1 MRIEPSDVA
10 VLAYDLETDDWFVRS
25 CTGDVDADTGVGTLL
40 PALARYKRV
49 WVWEGQPV
57 VYRIAA
63 VCHLEGLI
71 GDENVELALTKPGF
85 TSFKYPAR
93 LYVKGAR
100 YKTTIRSLRDY
111 ISSPPQTPPA
121 GLDDEAEWVCGILDG
136 ARLDTLDAFAP
147 MAIAQAEFADYVKDE
162 MSVYPSLFGTDF
174 DEQLDAR
181 PGGLCGVLRDV
192 GDVEGVDVW
201 DVSSLYPA
209 IASCMPLPTGSGVR
223 DYAVDTLSDLP
234 DDSLW
239 LADVTLPDGTSQW
252 VTSVDY
258 RHTYSETLYHTYGGA
273 LKVKDADVR
282 VAIIFDSVSGLYKKC
297 VDAWYCD
304 KKNSEGIVKEFYKK
318 KMNSFFGSL
327 AMRYRKRKEKAV
339 YRDGYGF
346 DVETVGYTSHE
357 PGSLFLHHVFIV
369 AYGRAVL
376 TAALRRYEGHVV
388 YYDTDSVHLVGV
400 DPSAVRLEGVPVGDR
415 DDDLGRWTLREHN
428 ATVRYLGLRRY
439 AVVERYETTDGETA
453 TVEEYANLH
462 LAGYRAPSFLQAGR
476 WDRIL
481 LRDLEEHS
489 HLPSLTYV
497 PGPDSLVPVYAPY
510 RVRQTV
516 YPDDA
521 PVKAHGEWSVHAD
534 AAAYKADPMA
544 ETELAAA
551 AARMTCRPY
560 DKAEVKARRL
570 ALAPLLAA
578 STTE

>member
-10 VLAYDLETDDWFVRS
+10 ALAYDLETDDWFVRS
-25 CTGDVDADTGVGTLL
+25 CTGDVDADTGVDTLL

-71 GDENVELALTKPGF
+71 GDENAELTLTKPGF
-85 TSFKYPAR
+85 TAFKYPAR
-93 LYVKGAR
+93 LYAKGAR
-100 YKTTIRSLRDY
+100 YKTTVRSLRDY
-111 ISSPPQTPPA
+111 VSAPPRTPPA
-121 GLDDEAEWVCGILDG
+121 GLDDETEWVCGILGG
-136 ARLDTLDAFAP
+136 ARLDTVDAFAP
-147 MAIAQAEFADYVKDE
+147 MAIAQAEFSDYVKDE
-162 MSVYPSLFGTDF
+162 MGERPSLFGTDF
-174 DEQLDAR
+174 DERLDGA
-181 PGGLCGVLRDV
+181 GGLCGVLRDA

-209 IASCMPLPTGSGVR
+209 IASCMPLPTGSGTR

-234 DDSLW
+234 DDCLW
-239 LADVTLPDGTSQW
+239 IAHVALPDGTSQW

-258 RHTYSETLYHTYGGA
+258 RHTYSETLYYAYGGA
-273 LKVKDADVR
+273 LNVEDADVQ
-282 VAIIFDSVSGLYKKC
+282 VAIVFDSVSGLYREC
-297 VDAWYCD
+297 VDAWYRD

-346 DVETVGYTSHE
+346 DVETVGYTDHE
-357 PGSLFLHHVFIV
+357 TGSLFLHQVFIV

-376 TAALRRYEGHVV
+376 TEALRRYGGHVV
-388 YYDTDSVHLVGV
+388 YYDTDSVHLIGV
-400 DPSAVRLEGVPVGDR
+400 RPSDVRLSGVPVGDR
-415 DDDLGRWTLREHN
+415 DDDLGQWTLRERN

-439 AVVERYETTDGETA
+439 AVVERYETTDGETV

-462 LAGYRAPSFLQAGR
+462 LAGYRAPSFLQVGR

-481 LRDLEEHS
+481 LRDLDEHS
-489 HLPSLTYV
+489 HLPSLTYA
-497 PGPDSLVPVYAPY
+497 PGPDSLAPVYAPY
-510 RVRQTV
+510 RVRQTA

-534 AAAYKADPMA
+534 AAAYRGDPMA
-544 ETELAAA
+544 EAKLRIAAA
-551 AARMTCRPY
+551 NMVCLPVGEE
-560 DKAEVKARRL
+560 EVKARRL
-570 ALAPLLAA
+570 ALAPC
-578 STTE
+578 